1 MVKKALEF
9 FNASD
14 EEAVKDKEKDLKND
28 RLQQLEDIKYILNTD
43 AGKRFFQ
50 RFFEDGHVFRTSMT
64 GNSYTY
70 FQEGERNL
78 ALRYF
83 GDIVEVCPEKVTE
96 LIIKEK

>member
-1 MVKKALEF
+1 MAKAPY
-9 FNASD
+9 NASD
-14 EEAVKDKEKDLKND
+14 EQIVKDKEKDLKNN
-28 RLQQLEDIKYILNTD
+28 RTQQIEDIKYLLNTD
-43 AGKRFFQ
+43 SGVRFFQ

-83 GDIVEVCPEKVTE
+83 GDIVEACPEKITE
-96 LIIKEK
+96 LIIKGK